1 MTFMNKMLPKNYI
14 SNTKINCSSTDKKYL
29 IHYGTLELNVRHA
42 KLKEIHEINS
52 FKQSKCLEKY
62 INFNT
67 QERNQAVNY
76 FEKYFNKLLNNAFYG
91 KTMEIAGN
99 RLRLEII

>member
-1 MTFMNKMLPKNYI
+1 MLPKNYI
-14 SNTKINCSSTDKKYL
+14 SNTKINCSSTDKKKYL
-29 IHYGTLELNVRHA
+29 IHYGTLESNVRHA

-67 QERNQAVNY
+67 QERNQAVND
-76 FEKYFNKLLNNAFYG
+76 FEKDFNKLLNIAFYC
-91 KTMEIAGN
+91 KTMETVGN